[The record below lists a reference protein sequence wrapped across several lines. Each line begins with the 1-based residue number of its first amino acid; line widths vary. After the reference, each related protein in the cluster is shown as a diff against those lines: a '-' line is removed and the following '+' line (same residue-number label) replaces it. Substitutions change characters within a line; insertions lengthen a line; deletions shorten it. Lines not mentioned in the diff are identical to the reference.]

1 LVLEHRFRVAGR
13 SNRPN
18 TGNEILAS
26 QHFGDYEMRKT
37 QMALAAVA
45 LVASSAAM
53 AQVTVYGNADAS
65 IITGGGKTAF
75 DGGGGYTTSLFGL
88 RGSED
93 LGGGLK
99 ASFNLESAVNLA
111 DGSRGGGAGG
121 NTNLFNR
128 AANVGLGNDTVGVT
142 LGNQLS
148 IAVADALT
156 GATAGAGD
164 NVNVPA
170 VVRVLPMPGNV
181 VHGGAALNGG
191 NSVGQSGFFIPDAAT
206 LRVSAGGLTLKAQTR
221 VKKTDT
227 ENSGYTAFTL
237 SGGFE
242 GFNFAVGQQASNG
255 FVTATGYTNATDPAT
270 AEFKSTFISAN
281 TKLGDIGLNG
291 TFANNTG
298 AIAARTYM
306 FGASYPLSE
315 ALSVGAIY
323 AKGST
328 DAGNQTSFNLKYSLS
343 KSTVA
348 YVTTSM
354 FSIAGA
360 AGNYSNTNNAGITG
374 GKNVTA
380 VGVSHSF

>member
-1 LVLEHRFRVAGR
+1 V
-13 SNRPN
+13 
-18 TGNEILAS
+18 
-26 QHFGDYEMRKT
+26 
-37 QMALAAVA
+37 
-45 LVASSAAM
+45 
-53 AQVTVYGNADAS
+53 
-65 IITGGGKTAF
+65 
-75 DGGGGYTTSLFGL
+75 

-99 ASFNLESAVNLA
+99 ASFNLESAVNL
-111 DGSRGGGAGG
+111 GNGGQGGGAGG
-121 NTNLFNR
+121 NTGLFNR
-128 AANVGLGNDTVGVT
+128 AANVSLGNDMVGLT
-142 LGNQLS
+142 LGNTFS
-148 IAVADALT
+148 IAVAEALG

-164 NVNVPA
+164 NVNIPA
-170 VVRVLPMPGNV
+170 ITRVLPIPGAV
-181 VHGGAALNGG
+181 VHGAGSEAVANNG
-191 NSVGQSGFFIPDAAT
+191 VTQSGFFIPDAAT

-221 VKKTDT
+221 VKKTDAD
-227 ENSGYTAFTL
+227 NSGYTAFTL

-255 FVTATGYTNATDPAT
+255 FVDAGGYAGTSAAT

-328 DAGNQTSFNLKYSLS
+328 AAGNQTSFNLKYSLS

-354 FSIAGA
+354 FTEATA
-360 AGNYSNTNNAGITG
+360 NNTNTNNGGIT
-374 GKNVTA
+374 GKNVTSA
-380 VGVSHSF
+380 GVSYSF

>member
-1 LVLEHRFRVAGR
+1 
-13 SNRPN
+13 
-18 TGNEILAS
+18 
-26 QHFGDYEMRKT
+26 MRKT

-45 LVASSAAM
+45 LVASTAAM
-53 AQVTVYGNADAS
+53 AQVTVYGNADGS

-128 AANVGLGNDTVGVT
+128 AANVGLGNDMFGLTF
-142 LGNQLS
+142 GNQLS
-148 IAVADALT
+148 IAVADSFT

-170 VVRVLPMPGNV
+170 VVRLFGGTPGTV
-181 VHGGAALNGG
+181 VHAGGSASATTDANPYNLAAGAFTGNGLAATTAK
-191 NSVGQSGFFIPDAAT
+191 SSGFFIPDAIT
-206 LRVSAGGLTLKAQTR
+206 LRASAAGLTFKAQTR
-221 VKKTDT
+221 VSPTST
-227 ENSGYTAFTL
+227 SNSGYAAFTV

-242 GFNFAVGQQASNG
+242 GFNFAVGQQQSSGLTSITGLNTPLPDNYKTM
-255 FVTATGYTNATDPAT
+255 FVA
-270 AEFKSTFISAN
+270 AN
-281 TKLGDIGLNG
+281 TKIGDIGLNAA
-291 TFANNTG
+291 FANNTG
-298 AIAARTYM
+298 LVEAKTYM
-306 FGASYPLSE
+306 VGASYSLSE
-315 ALSVGAIY
+315 AASVGAIY
-323 AKGST
+323 ARGPST
-328 DAGNQTSFNLKYSLS
+328 QGNQTSFNFKYSLS

-354 FSIAGA
+354 FSIDAGG
-360 AGNYSNTNNAGITG
+360 GNISNTGNGVIGISRNA
-374 GKNVTA
+374 TA

>member
-1 LVLEHRFRVAGR
+1 
-13 SNRPN
+13 
-18 TGNEILAS
+18 
-26 QHFGDYEMRKT
+26 
-37 QMALAAVA
+37 MALAAVA
-45 LVASSAAM
+45 LVASTAAM
-53 AQVTVYGNADAS
+53 AQVTVYGNADGS
-65 IITGGGKTAF
+65 IVTGNGKTAF
-75 DGGGGYTTSLFGL
+75 DGGGGYTTSLLGV

-99 ASFNLESAVNLA
+99 ASFNLESAVNF
-111 DGSRGGGAGG
+111 GNGGQGGGAGG
-121 NTNLFNR
+121 NTGLFNR
-128 AANVGLGNDTVGVT
+128 AANVSLGNDMVGLT
-142 LGNQLS
+142 LGNTFS
-148 IAVADALT
+148 IAVAEALG

-164 NVNVPA
+164 NVNIPA
-170 VVRVLPMPGNV
+170 ITRVLPMAANV
-181 VHGGAALNGG
+181 VHGGTAARDSGAN
-191 NSVGQSGFFIPDAAT
+191 GQSGFFIPDAAT
-206 LRVSAGGLTLKAQTR
+206 LRVSAGGLTFKAQTR
-221 VKKTDT
+221 VNKPST
-227 ENSGYTAFTL
+227 ETGKEQSGYTAFTL

-255 FVTATGYTNATDPAT
+255 FVAALGESSAGNVASG
-270 AEFKSTFISAN
+270 EFKTTFISAN

-354 FSIAGA
+354 FSVETA
-360 AGNYSNTNNAGITG
+360 NNTNTNNGGIL
-374 GKNVTA
+374 GKSVTA

>member
-1 LVLEHRFRVAGR
+1 
-13 SNRPN
+13 
-18 TGNEILAS
+18 
-26 QHFGDYEMRKT
+26 MKKT

-45 LVASSAAM
+45 LVASTAAM
-53 AQVTVYGNADAS
+53 AQVTVYGNADGS
-65 IITGGGKTAF
+65 IITGGGKTSF
-75 DGGGGYTTSLFGL
+75 DGGGGYTTSLIGV

-99 ASFNLESAVNLA
+99 AAFNLESAVNV
-111 DGSRGGGAGG
+111 GNGGQGGGAGG

-128 AANVGLGNDTVGVT
+128 AANVSLGNDMVGLT
-142 LGNQLS
+142 FGNTFS
-148 IAVADALT
+148 IAVGDALT

-164 NVNVPA
+164 NVNIPA
-170 VVRVLPMPGNV
+170 ITRVLPLPGNV
-181 VHGGAALNGG
+181 LHASGTEATSGALNGLTG
-191 NSVGQSGFFIPDAAT
+191 TGFFIPDAAT

-221 VKKTDT
+221 VNKADAD
-227 ENSGYTAFTL
+227 NSGYTAFSV

-242 GFNFAVGQQASNG
+242 GFNFAVGQQQSSGLVGAG
-255 FVTATGYTNATDPAT
+255 AT
-270 AEFKSTFISAN
+270 AEYKTIFLAAN
-281 TKLGDIGLNG
+281 TKIGDVGLNG
-291 TFANNTG
+291 TIANNTG
-298 AIAARTYM
+298 LVEAKTYM

-323 AKGST
+323 ARGST

-354 FSIAGA
+354 FSVASA
-360 AGNYSNTNNAGITG
+360 NNSNTNNGGIT